1 MATDM
6 YLKLDGIEGEAQ
18 DSAHSAEI
26 NVLSF
31 DYGATQS
38 ATAHEGSGSASGRA
52 DVHDLTVVKHVD
64 KSSPL
69 LFHLCASGQHIAKAT
84 LSVRKAGGK
93 KPVDYLVITMEQ
105 VMISSFKSGAQGSAD
120 RVSETLVLNFATIK
134 IAYTPQKEDGTAM
147 GEIAK
152 GWNIA
157 KNIEHS

>member
-6 YLKLDGIEGEAQ
+6 YLKLDGIEGESL

-31 DYGATQS
+31 DYGTTQS
-38 ATAHEGSGSASGRA
+38 ATAHEGGGSTSGRA
-52 DVHDLTVVKHVD
+52 DVHDMTLVKHVD

-69 LFHLCASGQHIAKAT
+69 LFHLACSGTHIAKAV

-93 KPVDYLVITMEQ
+93 APVDYLVITLEQ
-105 VMISSFKSGAQGSAD
+105 VLVSSFKGGAQGSAD

-134 IAYTPQKEDGTAM
+134 VEYTPQKEDGSGTAKVT
-147 GEIAK
+147 K
-152 GWNIA
+152 GWNIS

>member
-6 YLKLDGIEGEAQ
+6 YLKLDGIEGEAL
-18 DSAHSAEI
+18 DAVHSAEI

-31 DYGATQS
+31 DYGTTQS
-38 ATAHEGSGSASGRA
+38 ATAHEGSGSTSGRA
-52 DVHDLTVVKHVD
+52 DVHDMTFVKHVD

-69 LFHLCASGQHIAKAT
+69 LFHLACSGTHIAKAV

-93 KPVDYLVITMEQ
+93 APVDYLKITLEQ
-105 VMISSFKSGAQGSAD
+105 VLVSSFKGGAQGSSD

-134 IAYTPQKEDGTAM
+134 VEYTPQKEDGSGGAAIT
-147 GEIAK
+147 K

-157 KNIEHS
+157 KNQEHS

>member
-6 YLKLDGIEGEAQ
+6 YLKLEGIEGEAQ

-38 ATAHEGSGSASGRA
+38 ATAHEGTGSTSGRA

-64 KSSPL
+64 KSSPI
-69 LFHLCASGQHIAKAT
+69 LFHLCASGQHIPKAT
-84 LSVRKAGGK
+84 LSIRKAGGK
-93 KPVDYLVITMEQ
+93 SPVDYLVITMEQ
-105 VMISSFKSGAQGSAD
+105 VLITTFKSGAQGSAD

-134 IAYTPQKEDGTAM
+134 IDYTPQKEDGTGM
-147 GEIAK
+147 GKITK

-157 KNIEHS
+157 KNIEHG

>member
-18 DSAHSAEI
+18 DSVHSAEI

-31 DYGATQS
+31 DYGTTQS
-38 ATAHEGSGSASGRA
+38 ATAHEGTGSTSGRA
-52 DVHDLTVVKHVD
+52 DIHDMTLVKHVD

-69 LFHLCASGQHIAKAT
+69 LFHLACSGTHIAKAV

-93 KPVDYLVITMEQ
+93 APVDYLKITLEQ
-105 VMISSFKSGAQGSAD
+105 VLVSSFKGGAQGSAD

-134 IAYTPQKEDGTAM
+134 VEYTPQKEDGTGAAA
-147 GEIAK
+147 ITK